1 MQKYLDAREIFI
13 NAFFFQFHVCT
24 VPDIYRIVTDF
35 ISDMLSVY
43 IDPIFVSN
51 SGCDKNF
58 FQAIIFIQAP
68 ASDPIIW
75 LLAFGPRPPH

>member
-13 NAFFFQFHVCT
+13 NAFFFWCHVCT
-24 VPDIYRIVTDF
+24 VPDISRIVTDF

-51 SGCDKNF
+51 SGCDENF
-58 FQAIIFIQAP
+58 F
-68 ASDPIIW
+68 
-75 LLAFGPRPPH
+75 